1 MGHFFILILFVCTS
15 NYLFSQAPG
24 CPSIDVG
31 DDITIECNSNPC
43 VDLTASYLQ
52 TGETSSYSVDSISY
66 APPFPF
72 TGGTSAFVGVDDI
85 FIDTI
90 GLPFEFCFFAKLS
103 WVIVFEICGFAPIS
117 SEIVVEFRGFAPL

>member
-1 MGHFFILILFVCTS
+1 MRLFFILTLFVCTN

-72 TGGTSAFVGVDDI
+72 TGGTSAFVGIDDI
-85 FIDTI
+85 FSDTI
-90 GLPFEFCFFAKLS
+90 G
-103 WVIVFEICGFAPIS
+103 
-117 SEIVVEFRGFAPL
+117 